1 MSGGPQSKM
10 FEVFNAIRE
19 RLQAADLSFTSA
31 AYRDDAMSLLVNE
44 PGHYWEIDVLED
56 GSVDVEV
63 YSSQGLSDDPL
74 GDIDSLIK
82 RNTEQPTSERKLNH
96 GFEDPPVPLGRQ
108 EASVL
113 PHRGGRC
120 PRAARRPLRREDRH
134 LRSAEAP

>member
-1 MSGGPQSKM
+1 MSTGSQSKM
-10 FEVFNAIRE
+10 FETFNAIRE

-74 GDIDSLIK
+74 EEIDRLIA
-82 RNTEQPTSERKLNH
+82 RNSDDKTETPPERN
-96 GFEDPPVPLGRQ
+96 
-108 EASVL
+108 
-113 PHRGGRC
+113 
-120 PRAARRPLRREDRH
+120 
-134 LRSAEAP
+134 

>member
-1 MSGGPQSKM
+1 MSSDSTSKM

-74 GDIDSLIK
+74 GDIDSLIQ
-82 RNTEQPTSERKLNH
+82 RHT
-96 GFEDPPVPLGRQ
+96 EDPTPERN
-108 EASVL
+108 
-113 PHRGGRC
+113 
-120 PRAARRPLRREDRH
+120 
-134 LRSAEAP
+134 